1 MLYRRWLSL
10 AVILVLVASVPAVGL
25 GAQFDPG
32 AQSTDS
38 TNVTALQQT
47 DAPPDPESDR
57 LGWENGYWH
66 NESIDVTSDDGLN
79 DAELD
84 AVVARSMARVE
95 YVRGIE
101 FAETPPVEIITRS
114 AFTDQLESQYAN
126 LTESD
131 RLLHNTK
138 YEALFMV
145 GENESSVA
153 VQRANQGGGV
163 AGFYDPEAEEIKLV
177 SNNGTTPKL
186 DEITLSQELFHA
198 LQDQR
203 YNISAYN
210 QTTRELH
217 NARDGIIEGDGNYV
231 DHLYNMECTQGVWE
245 SNCLLPES
253 GGAPAGFDPHLGLY
267 QLFLQPYSSGP
278 AFVQD
283 IHRSE
288 GWEAVNEIYEEPPAS
303 TEQTI
308 HPEKY
313 DSDEPMNVSIED
325 TSSSPWRQL
334 ELNRSSPA
342 ADNSVPFAQFGEAGL
357 YTALWYPGAQSQGQT
372 QIIPVSDHIN
382 STGIQLSQI
391 EPYLYDHPATTG
403 WDGDKLVPYVTDDSA
418 DTNETGYVYKLV
430 WDSASNATEFR
441 EAWLE
446 LLSVNGATSV
456 DGSQAVYRIPDDEQF
471 GDAFWVT
478 QDGDTVRIVNAPTVA
493 DLSRIDADAPSL
505 SAGRDGTGDDGGAD
519 GTGDDGGA
527 DGTGDDGG
535 ADGTGDDGGADD
547 PTDAADEDGAG
558 FTLGLAFVAL
568 VVGVVLAV
576 RRVN

>member
-1 MLYRRWLSL
+1 MLSRRWLSL
-10 AVILVLVASVPAVGL
+10 AVILALVASVPAVGL
-25 GAQFDPG
+25 GAQFGSG
-32 AQSTDS
+32 AQPTDS
-38 TNVTALQQT
+38 ANATALQQT

-66 NESIDVTSDDGLN
+66 NESVDVTPDDGLN

-114 AFTDQLESQYAN
+114 AFTAQLESQYAN

-153 VQRANQGGGV
+153 AQRANQGGGV
-163 AGFYDPEAEEIKLV
+163 AGFYDPESEAIKII

-217 NARDGIIEGDGNYV
+217 NARDGITEGDGNYV
-231 DHLYNMECTQGVWE
+231 DHLYNIECTQGVWE
-245 SNCLLPES
+245 GSCLLSES

-278 AFVQD
+278 AFVQE
-283 IHRSE
+283 IHQTE
-288 GWEAVNEIYEEPPAS
+288 GWEAVNEIYEDPPAS

-308 HPEKY
+308 HPETY
-313 DSDEPMNVSIED
+313 DSDEPTNVSIED
-325 TSSSPWRQL
+325 TSSDPWRQL
-334 ELNRSSPA
+334 ELNGSNSA
-342 ADNSVPFAQFGEAGL
+342 NSVSFAQFGEAGL
-357 YTALWYPGAQSQGQT
+357 YTALWYPSVAGKEP
-372 QIIPVSDHIN
+372 IIPRRDHLNID
-382 STGIQLSQI
+382 GGQLDQI
-391 EPYLYDHPATTG
+391 EPYLYENEATAG

-418 DTNETGYVYKLV
+418 ETNETGYVYKLV
-430 WDSASNATEFR
+430 WDSEADATEFR

-456 DGSQAVYRIPDDEQF
+456 DGSQTVYRIPDEEAF

-478 QDGDTVRIVNAPTVA
+478 QNGDTVRVVNAPTLA
-493 DLSRIDADAPSL
+493 ALSDIDTDAPSL
-505 SAGRDGTGDDGGAD
+505 SAGDDGSTDDDAADDGGAD
-519 GTGDDGGA
+519 GTADDS
-527 DGTGDDGG
+527 GTGD
-535 ADGTGDDGGADD
+535 A
-547 PTDAADEDGAG
+547 TDSADEDGAG